1 MKLSLIKQ
9 TNREKPHIIFD
20 PLYGFIKMSPVE
32 RAIIHSPFY
41 QRLRWIKQLGFSSY
55 VFPGAEHSRF
65 GHSIGVMWNAH
76 KIVQSCNR
84 GVSDEELLD
93 PNYKSKSKEYHQMVR
108 LGALMHDLGT
118 FCFSH
123 TTEAAYIRFGETTN
137 KLSGKQLL
145 DDHENLGAYIIKNT
159 NYDGGITNI
168 LEEYGYDPQR
178 ISGLVKGVD
187 PSIMAN
193 QILHSE
199 VDCDRM
205 DYLLRDAHY
214 TGLKYGAYDR
224 EYLLHHFSSKRVG
237 QHDILTINH
246 NALHCVE
253 DFLQSRFAWY
263 SQVIRSAR
271 GAKYDAIAEALC
283 FYFLS
288 KGLIYKYSELLEMI
302 EKDPVQFY
310 SFNDAYFMGLVFE
323 HYHKGTFD
331 KELDIKNMAETLL
344 FAQGARHLRCD
355 ELKQRLL
362 NQDDPDELAKYVRK
376 SEAKLE
382 EIEGILKKKGEKH
395 HWVIPDI
402 PKKQIV
408 FVKSSKN
415 IVAGNKSG
423 NVLLER
429 DPVKISHENGEIK
442 LLADVENSV
451 ISRLR
456 KTTNFIPNIFCS
468 QETYDLLVREGVVED
483 VRPSE
488 EKV

>member
-1 MKLSLIKQ
+1 MSLFS
-9 TNREKPHIIFD
+9 TEKSKKSHIVFD
-20 PLYGFIKMSPVE
+20 PLYGFIKMTPVE

-41 QRLRWIKQLGFSSY
+41 QRLRWIKQLGYSCF

-76 KIVQSCNR
+76 KIVQSCSRAVN
-84 GVSDEELLD
+84 DEELMD
-93 PNYKSKSKEYHQMVR
+93 PDFHSKEKDWHQSIR

-123 TTEAAYIRFGETTN
+123 TTEAAYVRFGETTN
-137 KLSGKQLL
+137 KSGGKGLH

-159 NYDGGITNI
+159 DYPGGISNI
-168 LEEYGYDPQR
+168 LKTYGYDPQR
-178 ISGLVKGVD
+178 ISDLVKGVD
-187 PSIMAN
+187 PSVMAN

-199 VDCDRM
+199 IDCDRM

-224 EYLLHHFSSKRVG
+224 DYLLHHFEPRRVG
-237 QHDILTINH
+237 DHDILTIKH

-283 FYFLS
+283 FFFLE
-288 KGLIYKYSELLEMI
+288 KGLIYKYSDLLEMI
-302 EKDPVQFY
+302 EKDPVRFY
-310 SFNDAYFMGLVFE
+310 SFNDAYFMNLVHSQYHSGGL
-323 HYHKGTFD
+323 D
-331 KELDIKNMAETLL
+331 KDPAIKSMAETLL
-344 FAQGARHLRCD
+344 FAQGARHIRCEELR
-355 ELKQRLL
+355 QRLL
-362 NQDDPDELAKYVRK
+362 NQDDPEELSKYVRK
-376 SEAKLE
+376 AEAKVQE
-382 EIEGILKKKGEKH
+382 VKSILDKKGEKH

-402 PKKQIV
+402 PSKQIV

-415 IVAGNKSG
+415 IIAGNKSG

-429 DPVKISHENGEIK
+429 DPVKISYENGDIK
-442 LLADVENSV
+442 LLAEVENSV

-468 QETYDLLVREGVVED
+468 QDAYELLVKEGAIENVKS
-483 VRPSE
+483 SE
-488 EKV
+488 EKL